1 MKVTVDL
8 FPSHFSVAPSGEY
21 ENVSELVAQ
30 PVKRSSNV
38 FYVSKTRIVLW
49 SNGEFDFITVA
60 SDSPSGPQIVF
71 QQKYVE
77 MTESSGVYRLLTLE
91 GKMIAFE
98 KDSNCGCG
106 SRLRSWNP
114 YRTLQS
120 IKG

>member
-1 MKVTVDL
+1 MKVKVDL
-8 FPSHFSVAPSGEY
+8 FPSHFSVTPSGVY
-21 ENVSELVAQ
+21 GDIVDLTAQ
-30 PVKRSSNV
+30 PIKRSDKV
-38 FYVSKTRIVLW
+38 FYVSKTRVVLW
-49 SNGEFDFITVA
+49 SNEENDFITVA
-60 SDSPSGPQIVF
+60 SDSPSGPQVIF

-77 MTESSGVYRLLTLE
+77 MTEKDGVYRLLTLD

-114 YRTLQS
+114 YRTIQS

>member
-1 MKVTVDL
+1 MKVKVDL
-8 FPSHFSVAPSGEY
+8 FPSHFSVVASGEY
-21 ENVSELVAQ
+21 ENIADLTAQ
-30 PVKRSSNV
+30 PIKRSDKV
-38 FYVSKTRIVLW
+38 FYVSKTRVVLW
-49 SNGEFDFITVA
+49 SNEENDFITVA
-60 SDSPSGPQIVF
+60 SDSPSGPQVVF

-77 MTESSGVYRLLTLE
+77 MTENEGVYRLLTLD

-114 YRTLQS
+114 YRTIQS

>member
-1 MKVTVDL
+1 MKITVDL
-8 FPSHFSVAPSGEY
+8 FPSHFSVAPVGVY
-21 ENVSELVAQ
+21 EDILNLNAKPINHS
-30 PVKRSSNV
+30 KKV

-49 SNGEFDFITVA
+49 SNQESDFITVA
-60 SDSPSGPQIVF
+60 SDSPNGPQIIF

-77 MTESSGVYRLLTLE
+77 MTKNQEIYRILTLD
-91 GKMIAFE
+91 GKMLAFE

-114 YRTLQS
+114 YRTIQS

>member
-1 MKVTVDL
+1 MKVKVDL

-30 PVKRSSNV
+30 PINRSNNV
-38 FYVSKTRIVLW
+38 FYVSKTRVVLW
-49 SNGEFDFITVA
+49 SDGENDFITVA
-60 SDSPSGPQIVF
+60 SDSPNGPQVVF

-77 MTESSGVYRLLTLE
+77 MTENGVTFRLLTLD

-114 YRTLQS
+114 YRTIQS